1 MNLRQLRYFV
11 EIADTGSAAAAA
23 VRLHVAPTALSMQLA
38 ALEDDLGGQLFDRSR
53 RPMELTALGR
63 YFHPRA
69 KALLADARRLHD
81 EAAVVASGRSG
92 VVAIGY
98 TRSTIFSI
106 LPAAIQRYRDTH
118 AGVRVELIAMLSE
131 HQHEALRAG
140 RIQVG
145 VSRYLG
151 PAPPLDDLTFTRL
164 LDDPF
169 VVALPLQHSLAR
181 RKTVRGQEL
190 QALGLITYPRDPQ
203 SRFAEHT
210 VSILRSAGCMAPV
223 AYEAEDIHTA
233 LGMVASHLGFCL
245 VGRSVS
251 MGSRRDLAFVRLMG
265 LQDSAAVYAV
275 TRNDADEP
283 AVKWLVD
290 ALVSTAGKPVQS
302 KPSPVREQA
311 NTTRT
316 RRQR

>member
-1 MNLRQLRYFV
+1 
-11 EIADTGSAAAAA
+11 
-23 VRLHVAPTALSMQLA
+23 
-38 ALEDDLGGQLFDRSR
+38 
-53 RPMELTALGR
+53 
-63 YFHPRA
+63 
-69 KALLADARRLHD
+69 
-81 EAAVVASGRSG
+81 
-92 VVAIGY
+92 
-98 TRSTIFSI
+98 
-106 LPAAIQRYRDTH
+106 
-118 AGVRVELIAMLSE
+118 MLSE
-131 HQHEALRAG
+131 HQHEALRSG

-151 PAPPLDDLTFTRL
+151 PSPPLDDLRFTRL

-169 VVALPLQHSLAR
+169 VVALPLQHPLAC

-210 VSILRSAGCMAPV
+210 VSIMRSAGCMAPV
-223 AYEAEDIHTA
+223 TYEAEDIHTA

-251 MGSRRDLAFVRLMG
+251 TGSRRDLAFVRLMG
-265 LQDSAAVYAV
+265 VQDSAAVYAV
-275 TRNDADEP
+275 TRSDADDAP
-283 AVKWLVD
+283 VRWLVD
-290 ALVSTAGKPVQS
+290 ALISTAGKPAQS
-302 KPSPVREQA
+302 KASPVREQA